1 MTILV
6 IWLKSDKVADTV
18 DEDLR
23 RFMIYRRD
31 WSSKLRHGSLW
42 RWRNSRSSSM
52 TDGLRGIST
61 FNIYRF

>member
-31 WSSKLRHGSLW
+31 WSSKLRHGSL
-42 RWRNSRSSSM
+42 
-52 TDGLRGIST
+52 
-61 FNIYRF
+61 